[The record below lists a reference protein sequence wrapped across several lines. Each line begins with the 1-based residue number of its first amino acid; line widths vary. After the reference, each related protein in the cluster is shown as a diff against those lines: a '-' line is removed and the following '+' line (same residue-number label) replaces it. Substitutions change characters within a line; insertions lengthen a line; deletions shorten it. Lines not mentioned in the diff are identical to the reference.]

1 METYNYTYNITWTET
16 VPGTY
21 RYYGYTSVDDPYFSK
36 GDGYLYLY
44 ILKPNYAI
52 DAQITTNTGE
62 EYACDLLECNS
73 KPFFDSNINFT
84 IQDFSEVKNPKVYDY
99 DNLNDFLNGLQ
110 SLYGIVASATQ
121 TENYIEFK
129 DYNFKSHYVGNTYD
143 IGGTNV
149 DIDTNIYAHFSTVNT
164 SDIKLYYFY
173 NNLFVH
179 DLVPYIQSSDEIL
192 PENAYTVINENK
204 TVDNGT
210 INIHYENTSDTP
222 IPIIISYGTINP
234 NINKLYVNKTIYQL
248 LAINYDTNS
257 FTIPLGYSFNTTP
270 NIIGGGTI
278 TSYSNTLPP
287 GLVFDSI
294 TGSINGVPTELGTYQ
309 FSVTVSAEG
318 NTKETTLTFVITS
331 NVFSYDDPVK
341 VSEDMTISPTGIP
354 QAYNNG
360 TLSYETV
367 MSPGITFDSSTC
379 VISIVKSEISE
390 ENNVIITV
398 TESLANTTLSYS
410 EDILIYLKKYIQ
422 YESNK
427 IILPSTNFTSILLQP
442 IVDETSYTV
451 TATGLPNGLTISNNG
466 NIYNNDTT
474 IPIGEYEVNIHYVD
488 SQVTLDYT
496 LLLEIVNF
504 ESLIDY
510 NVDNMYMV
518 NSDIEITPVL
528 NLDSYTLNF
537 TTDNTDFDLNSN
549 TGSITGNIQN
559 RGIYNLTVNCV
570 AQSEYNV
577 LNLYD
582 SIKIYVGTLYKLY
595 SLMNKF
601 KYNLFKLSKKN

>member
-1 METYNYTYNITWTET
+1 METYNYTYNITWFENR
-16 VPGTY
+16 PGSY
-21 RYYGYTSVDDPYFSK
+21 LNYAYNSVDDPYLSI
-36 GDGYLYLY
+36 GDKYLYLY

-62 EYACDLLECNS
+62 EYDCNLLKCNS
-73 KPFFDSNINFT
+73 KPFEGNITFQIEEAGKYYYIYNS
-84 IQDFSEVKNPKVYDY
+84 I
-99 DNLNDFLNGLQ
+99 NDFLDGLQ
-110 SLYGIVASATQ
+110 SNYNITASGTQ

-129 DYNFKSHYVGNTYD
+129 DYNFKCEYTDNTYA
-143 IGGTNV
+143 IGNSRII
-149 DIDTNIYAHFSTVNT
+149 IDPNIYIDFNNWNS
-164 SDIKLYYFY
+164 SDIELQYNY

-179 DLVPYIQSSDEIL
+179 DLVEYIQTANKEL
-192 PENAYTVINENK
+192 PTNAYTVINENK
-204 TVDNGT
+204 TVNNGT
-210 INIHYENTSDTP
+210 VNIHYENTSDTP
-222 IPIIISYGTINP
+222 IPIVIRYGTVNS

-257 FTIPLGYSFNTTP
+257 FTIPIGYSFNTTP
-270 NIIGGGTI
+270 NITGGGTI
-278 TSYSNTLPP
+278 TSFSNTLPP
-287 GLVFDSI
+287 GLIFDNI
-294 TGSINGVPTELGTYQ
+294 TGNISGVPSSVGTYQ
-309 FSVTVSAEG
+309 FSVTVSADG
-318 NTKETTLTFVITS
+318 KTNETILTFVITS
-331 NVFSYDDPVK
+331 NVFNYADSVK
-341 VSEDMTISPTGIP
+341 VSEDMTLSPTGLP

-360 TLSYETV
+360 TLSFETV
-367 MSPGITFDSSTC
+367 LSPGITFNSNTC
-379 VISIVKSEISE
+379 VISIVKSEISD
-390 ENNVIITV
+390 ENNIIITV

-410 EDILIYLKKYIQ
+410 ENILIYLKKYIQ

-451 TATGLPNGLTISNNG
+451 TATGLPTGLTISNNG

-474 IPIGEYEVNIHYVD
+474 ISIGEYEVNIHYVD

-504 ESLIDY
+504 KSLIDY
-510 NVDNMYMV
+510 NVDYIYMV

-528 NLDSYTLNF
+528 NLDNYFLNF

-549 TGSITGNIQN
+549 TGSITGIQN
-559 RGIYNLTVNCV
+559 RGVYNLTVNCV

-582 SIKIYVGTLYKLY
+582 NIIIYVGTLYKLY

-601 KYNLFKLSKKN
+601 KYIIFK

>member
-1 METYNYTYNITWTET
+1 METYNYTYDITWVKT
-16 VPGTY
+16 PQTY
-21 RYYGYTSVDDPYFSK
+21 INYAFTSVDDPYFNE
-36 GDGYLYLY
+36 GDTYLYLY

-62 EYACDLLECNS
+62 EYSCNLLKCNS
-73 KPFFDSNINFT
+73 KPIDSNNITFSINEYSG
-84 IQDFSEVKNPKVYDY
+84 IDSNRYY
-99 DNLNDFLNGLQ
+99 YNNLNDFLDGLQ
-110 SLYGIVASATQ
+110 SHYAIIASGTL

-129 DYNFKSHYVGNTYD
+129 DYNFKGFYVDNYRGIGNT
-143 IGGTNV
+143 
-149 DIDTNIYAHFSTVNT
+149 NIRINNFTYAHFNNRNG
-164 SDIKLYYFY
+164 SDTELTYCY
-173 NNLFVH
+173 NNLYVH
-179 DLVPYIQSSDEIL
+179 DLVSSSSSVIGYL
-192 PENAYTVINENK
+192 PSNAYVIINENK
-204 TVDNGT
+204 TVNNGT
-210 INIHYENTSDTP
+210 VNIHYENTSDTP
-222 IPIIISYGTINP
+222 IPIIIGYGTVNS

-257 FTIPLGYSFNTTP
+257 FTIPIGYSFNTTP
-270 NIIGGGTI
+270 HIEGGGTI
-278 TSYSNTLPP
+278 TSFSNTLPP

-294 TGSINGVPTELGTYQ
+294 TGSISGVPTELGTYQ

-318 NTKETTLTFVITS
+318 NTNETVLTFVITS
-331 NVFSYDDPVK
+331 NVFSYTDPVK

-360 TLSYETV
+360 TLSFETV
-367 MSPGITFDSSTC
+367 LSPGITFDSSTC

-390 ENNVIITV
+390 ESNIIITV

-422 YESNK
+422 YESNN

-442 IVDETSYTV
+442 IIDETSYTV
-451 TATGLPNGLTISNNG
+451 TATGLPTGLTISNNG

-504 ESLIDY
+504 KSLIDY
-510 NVDNMYMV
+510 NIDYIYMV

-528 NLDSYTLNF
+528 NLDNYSLNF
-537 TTDNTDFDLNSN
+537 TTDNTDFDLNSE
-549 TGSITGNIQN
+549 TGSITGIQN
-559 RGIYNLTVNCV
+559 RGVYNLTVNCV

-582 SIKIYVGTLYKLY
+582 NIKICVGTFYKIY
-595 SLMNKF
+595 SLINKF
-601 KYNLFKLSKKN
+601 KYKLFK

>member
-1 METYNYTYNITWTET
+1 METYNCTYNITWTET
-16 VPGTY
+16 PQTY
-21 RYYGYTSVDDPYFSK
+21 IYYAFTSVDDPYFYK
-36 GDGYLYLY
+36 GDKYLYLY

-73 KPFFDSNINFT
+73 KPFEGNITFIITKGSGIGTETYHYN
-84 IQDFSEVKNPKVYDY
+84 
-99 DNLNDFLNGLQ
+99 NLNDLLNGLQ
-110 SLYGIVASATQ
+110 SRYGIIASGTQ

-129 DYNFKSHYVGNTYD
+129 DYNFKCSYTEKYYGIGDTD
-143 IGGTNV
+143 IYINYNNIV
-149 DIDTNIYAHFSTVNT
+149 NIYNRNG
-164 SDIKLYYFY
+164 SDIELRYCY
-173 NNLFVH
+173 NNLYIH
-179 DLVPYIQSSDEIL
+179 DLVVGNALDGL
-192 PENAYTVINENK
+192 PANSYTVINENK
-204 TVDNGT
+204 TVDNGVV
-210 INIHYENTSDTP
+210 NIHYENTSDRP
-222 IPIIISYGTINP
+222 IPIIIRYGTVNP

-257 FTIPLGYSFNTTP
+257 FTIPIGYSFNTTP

-287 GLVFDSI
+287 GLTFDSI
-294 TGSINGVPTELGTYQ
+294 TGSISGVPTELGTYQ

-318 NTKETTLTFVITS
+318 NTNETTLTFVITS
-331 NVFSYDDPVK
+331 NVFSYVDPVK
-341 VSEDMTISPTGIP
+341 VSEDMTLSPTGIP

-360 TLSYETV
+360 TLSFETV
-367 MSPGITFDSSTC
+367 LSPGITFDSSTC

-390 ENNVIITV
+390 ENNIIITV

-427 IILPSTNFTSILLQP
+427 IILPSTKFYSILLQP

-451 TATGLPNGLTISNNG
+451 TATGLPTGLTISNNG

-510 NVDNMYMV
+510 NVDNIYMV

-528 NLDSYTLNF
+528 NLDNYTLNF

-559 RGIYNLTVNCV
+559 KGVYNLTVNCE

-582 SIKIYVGTLYKLY
+582 NLKIYVGTLYKLY

-601 KYNLFKLSKKN
+601 KYNLFKSSKKNN